1 MFGVVFTE
9 YGNEEEVSWRDC
21 RFVEAGQHDSP
32 ASSDGEASSSEE
44 DEEKVSQRHTFLS
57 RPLE

>member
-1 MFGVVFTE
+1 MFGVLFTE

-32 ASSDGEASSSEE
+32 ASSDGEASSSED
-44 DEEKVSQRHTFLS
+44 DEEKVSQ
-57 RPLE
+57 PQNII